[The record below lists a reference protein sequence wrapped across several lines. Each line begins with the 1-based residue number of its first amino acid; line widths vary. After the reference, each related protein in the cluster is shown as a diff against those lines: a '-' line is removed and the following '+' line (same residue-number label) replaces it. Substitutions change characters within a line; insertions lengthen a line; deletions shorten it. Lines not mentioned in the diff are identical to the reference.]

1 MLAQNHLTT
10 HFQNIFPSLND
21 AWLLNC
27 CVGWTYEGIV
37 MALVSFGW
45 RGTELYIYYLLLL
58 SIYILVFKQV
68 AEDHW
73 WWRHQLDNS
82 TIERC
87 GYSSRGNA
95 SELTRMLP
103 TCRWWRN
110 RLSKKVCLACIYIV
124 TLIYMCMHT
133 HTPFIQVQMVITC
146 QMTGMLLQVSLE
158 VSSLHQY
165 LVTIKVFS
173 PLLLICMWESAW
185 LL

>member
-1 MLAQNHLTT
+1 MVEEAL
-10 HFQNIFPSLND
+10 NI
-21 AWLLNC
+21 
-27 CVGWTYEGIV
+27 
-37 MALVSFGW
+37 
-45 RGTELYIYYLLLL
+45 YIYYLLLL

-124 TLIYMCMHT
+124 TLIYRCMHT
-133 HTPFIQVQMVITC
+133 HTFHSGTNGDHMPNDWDALAGVI
-146 QMTGMLLQVSLE
+146 GGLL
-158 VSSLHQY
+158 
-165 LVTIKVFS
+165 TS
-173 PLLLICMWESAW
+173 PILGYH
-185 LL
+185 